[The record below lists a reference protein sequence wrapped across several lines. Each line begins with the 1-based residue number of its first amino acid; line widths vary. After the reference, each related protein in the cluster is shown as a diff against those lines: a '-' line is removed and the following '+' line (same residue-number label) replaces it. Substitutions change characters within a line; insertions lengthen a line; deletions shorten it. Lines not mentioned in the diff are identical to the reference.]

1 MNPNAEG
8 GINELKVFTERTEGD
23 RRDSRASLVVIRG
36 EGSLGGPV
44 PSVLVA
50 VTLNSYSVQG
60 IRLITVAISAFP
72 STLTGAEDTEP
83 LL

>member
-1 MNPNAEG
+1 M
-8 GINELKVFTERTEGD
+8 
-23 RRDSRASLVVIRG
+23 VIRG

-60 IRLITVAISAFP
+60 IRLMTVAISAFP
-72 STLTGAEDTEP
+72 STLTGAEDTEA